1 MIGPILLC
9 GLCVCFYLLLLV
21 RRWRYE
27 RLTSKIPT
35 IPGDLPFI
43 RHAHL
48 LIGDSENLQKFIEDN
63 SNKAN
68 KLGGIIKVWIGRR
81 QHFLVTDPD
90 VALTLM
96 NACLNKAYFYE
107 FASSWIGQG
116 IFTAKADTWKAH
128 RKLLNPTFSQHVLVG
143 YLQVFNSRARG
154 LVSSLA
160 AEVGRGEFDSFP
172 YLAGYTLETIC
183 NTVMGLPEDTRSS
196 IIDQQFVSAA
206 DTMLNLLIHRVQRV
220 WYHWEWVYGW
230 SAMKREEDRAAKVL
244 KTASYDVLQKRKASK
259 FNSPKDE
266 IKNVGSRQQS
276 FLDLLLDYNSSGLL
290 SDQQVLEEVNTMIV
304 AGYDTV
310 ATALHFCLILLGSYP
325 AVQEQVYE
333 ELQRV
338 FGDSDRDVSKCD
350 LGSLVHLEA
359 VVKEAGRLLPAGAA
373 LARDVH
379 HDVVFGLGSKFA
391 PCGGRSDRDVSK
403 CDLGSLVHLEAV
415 VKEAG
420 RLLPAGAALARDVHQ
435 DVAFDNYT
443 IPAGSSFVL
452 SLWGLNRHPCWG
464 ADAHEFRPSRWLEP
478 DGVPKHPAAY
488 ANFGVGRRSCIGKTY
503 AIMAMKTTLAHLLRR
518 YRVTSDHTRLRLK
531 CDLLTKHV
539 AGHHISLELR

>member
-9 GLCVCFYLLLLV
+9 CLCVCFYLLLLV

-27 RLTSKIPT
+27 RLTSNIPT

-143 YLQVFNSRARG
+143 YLQVFNARARG

-160 AEVGRGEFDSFP
+160 AAAGRGEFDSFP

-183 NTVMGLPEDTRSS
+183 NTVMGLPEDTSSS

-230 SAMKREEDRAAKVL
+230 SGMKREEDRAAKVL

-325 AVQEQVYE
+325 EVQEEVYE

-373 LARDVH
+373 LARDVT
-379 HDVVFGLGSKFA
+379 
-391 PCGGRSDRDVSK
+391 
-403 CDLGSLVHLEAV
+403 
-415 VKEAG
+415 
-420 RLLPAGAALARDVHQ
+420 Q

-464 ADAHEFRPSRWLEP
+464 PDAHEFRPSRWLEP

-503 AIMAMKTTLAHLLRR
+503 AIMAMKATLAHLLRR
-518 YRVTSDHTRLRLK
+518 YKVTSDHTRLRLK

>member
-9 GLCVCFYLLLLV
+9 CLCVCFYLLLLV

-27 RLTSKIPT
+27 RLTSNIPT

-128 RKLLNPTFSQHVLVG
+128 RKLLDPAC
-143 YLQVFNSRARG
+143 RP
-154 LVSSLA
+154 LA
-160 AEVGRGEFDSFP
+160 AEAGRGEFDSFP
-172 YLAGYTLETIC
+172 HLAGYTLETIC
-183 NTVMGLPEDTRSS
+183 NTVMGLPEDTSSS

-220 WYHWEWVYGW
+220 WYHWEWVYSW
-230 SAMKREEDRAAKVL
+230 SGMKREEDRAAKVL

-266 IKNVGSRQQS
+266 IKNVDSDKAREARSLRSAPVAVCSQRRALCLAAVVFS
-276 FLDLLLDYNSSGLL
+276 TLFAIALLLVYAAPSPDCPCMPDNTLIPGATPTDSEAAAAAANKDRIASNGLVFPWRGARL
-290 SDQQVLEEVNTMIV
+290 PTFVIPKAYSLWLHPNLTTGEMRGEVSIDFKV
-304 AGYDTV
+304 
-310 ATALHFCLILLGSYP
+310 
-325 AVQEQVYE
+325 
-333 ELQRV
+333 
-338 FGDSDRDVSKCD
+338 DRDTTF
-350 LGSLVHLEA
+350 
-359 VVKEAGRLLPAGAA
+359 VVINQRDMNVTERA
-373 LARDVH
+373 L
-379 HDVVFGLGSKFA
+379 FKS
-391 PCGGRSDRDVSK
+391 GGV
-403 CDLGSLVHLEAV
+403 
-415 VKEAG
+415 
-420 RLLPAGAALARDVHQ
+420 
-435 DVAFDNYT
+435 
-443 IPAGSSFVL
+443 
-452 SLWGLNRHPCWG
+452 
-464 ADAHEFRPSRWLEP
+464 
-478 DGVPKHPAAY
+478 
-488 ANFGVGRRSCIGKTY
+488 
-503 AIMAMKTTLAHLLRR
+503 
-518 YRVTSDHTRLRLK
+518 
-531 CDLLTKHV
+531 
-539 AGHHISLELR
+539 